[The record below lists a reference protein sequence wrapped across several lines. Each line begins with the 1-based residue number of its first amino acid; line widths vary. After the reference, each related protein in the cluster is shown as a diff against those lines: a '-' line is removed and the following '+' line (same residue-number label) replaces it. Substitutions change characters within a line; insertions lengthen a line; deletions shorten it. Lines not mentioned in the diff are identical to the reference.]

1 MIEKILVVVPS
12 IVSTV
17 GIPNAIETIT
27 ILTSNQAIDT
37 DTINEMNLHLLR
49 TMNNTYLTHIGD
61 DVTIVLWIKDS
72 LNITFGQRSRDFKE

>member
-12 IVSTV
+12 IVSMV

-61 DVTIVLWIKDS
+61 DVTIVLWNKDS
-72 LNITFGQRSRDFKE
+72 LNITFGQQYRRQRR